1 METGFQFQRAN
12 SVKTKIK
19 ILIVEDETAVAMMMA
34 YLLNRVGCEV
44 QGAWNAEKALRLA
57 QDGNFDLI
65 TLDISMP
72 GTNGFL
78 ICQQLKQIA
87 HLKDTPIIFV
97 SGNIFEED
105 QQRAFELGAVDYI
118 EKPFDASDF
127 ISRILLHVNPAPV
140 HA

>member
-19 ILIVEDETAVAMMMA
+19 ILIVEDEAAVAMMMA